1 MSSSARSTATRSTLK
16 LDVVIASL
24 LLNAGTLL
32 ALVTWMTA
40 DRPDFFSGISNDQVR
55 AAASILAIGVPIS
68 IVAAGASRLSA
79 RLSVDLGTGTLLAL
93 LAALSAIFTAAAVFH
108 AVLPWDSFTLMRL
121 LHALTNGVTIFLVA
135 RVLVRRARQLPDW
148 ISITGTIF
156 AVGLLPLGLLTI
168 AVDAFTSFDLPVGN
182 LPLPVGNHTDAL
194 LAAIYLAALLPVLF
208 FGRALLR
215 AESARYRPIERRFA
229 EFFAA
234 FGVGSL
240 AATVVPLA
248 TTRLYDSLQTC
259 TSPDVYDYVC
269 NRPPGEWVV
278 IGLLTGLAAWR
289 LIRGA
294 ERAKEPLLWVGALPP
309 VITTAIAI
317 NWYLPNELGGLP
329 VAGALIAL
337 GGLLLLRRATMNPAP
352 RSRRAAKR
360 R

>member
-1 MSSSARSTATRSTLK
+1 MSTTTRRTTSGSAIK
-16 LDVVIASL
+16 LDVVFASL
-24 LLNAGTLL
+24 LLNAGMYL
-32 ALVTWMTA
+32 ALVTWITA
-40 DRPDFFSGISNDQVR
+40 DRPDFFSGISNEQLR
-55 AAASILAIGVPIS
+55 AAASILAIGVPIA

-93 LAALSAIFTAAAVFH
+93 IAALSAIFTTAAVLH

-121 LHALTNGVTIFLVA
+121 LHALTNGATIFLIA
-135 RVLVRRARQLPDW
+135 RVLVRRARQHPDW

-156 AVGLLPLGLLTI
+156 AVGLLPLGLLSL
-168 AVDAFTSFDLPVGN
+168 AVDALTYFDLPVGDP
-182 LPLPVGNHTDAL
+182 PLPGVNPVDAL
-194 LAAIYLAALLPVLF
+194 LAALYLTALLPALF
-208 FGRALLR
+208 FGQALLR

-240 AATVVPLA
+240 AATVVPFA

-259 TSPDVYDYVC
+259 TNEYVC
-269 NRPPGEWVV
+269 TRPPGEWIV
-278 IGLLTGLAAWR
+278 IGLLTGLTAWR

-294 ERAKEPLLWVGALPP
+294 EGAKQPLLWIGALPP
-309 VITTAIAI
+309 LVTTAIAI
-317 NWYLPNELGGLP
+317 NWYLPAWLGGLP
-329 VAGALIAL
+329 IAGALIAF
-337 GGLLLLRRATMNPAP
+337 GGLLLLRRATMEPAP

>member
-1 MSSSARSTATRSTLK
+1 MSTRLQPESSRTSLK
-16 LDVVIASL
+16 LDVIFASL

-32 ALVTWMTA
+32 ALVTWITA
-40 DRPDFFSGISNDQVR
+40 DRLDRWSWISNEQLRTVVSI
-55 AAASILAIGVPIS
+55 AAVGVPVTIVAILAR
-68 IVAAGASRLSA
+68 RLSE

-93 LAALSAIFTAAAVFH
+93 IAPLSAMFTTAAVLHSA
-108 AVLPWDSFTLMRL
+108 LPWNTEDGNRL
-121 LHALTNGVTIFLVA
+121 LHLLINCGTIFFLA
-135 RVLVRRARQLPDW
+135 RIFARRARRSPDW

-156 AVGLLPLGLLTI
+156 AVGLLPLGLASLVVETFVAWATASLTSGPLGEVPLI
-168 AVDAFTSFDLPVGN
+168 IVAFV
-182 LPLPVGNHTDAL
+182 AL
-194 LAAIYLAALLPVLF
+194 YLAVLLPSLF
-208 FGRALLR
+208 LGRALLKV
-215 AESARYRPIERRFA
+215 ESARYRPNERRFA
-229 EFFAA
+229 EVFAA

-259 TSPDVYDYVC
+259 TNEYVC
-269 NRPPGEWVV
+269 TRPPGEWVV
-278 IGLLTGLAAWR
+278 IGLLTGLTAWR

-294 ERAKEPLLWVGALPP
+294 ERAKQPLLWIGALPP

-317 NWYLPNELGGLP
+317 NWYLPAELGGLP

-337 GGLLLLRRATMNPAP
+337 GGLVLLRRATMRPAP